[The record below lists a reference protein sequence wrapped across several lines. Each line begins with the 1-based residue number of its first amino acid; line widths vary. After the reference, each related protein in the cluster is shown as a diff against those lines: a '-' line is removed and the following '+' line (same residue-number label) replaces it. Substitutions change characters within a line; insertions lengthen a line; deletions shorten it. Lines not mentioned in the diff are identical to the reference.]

1 MGGPAKERAAV
12 GAGRYVLPCV
22 LRDAGCRG
30 RVGRVGRRLKSAAAR
45 RRGATPAGSVVRPP
59 AWRSL
64 VWLVAVPLGVATVA
78 VPAFGQSG
86 TGRGEERTEPADR
99 RVADGSF
106 LYLRDCGV
114 CHGERGQGTPRGQ
127 RLTDIGP
134 AEVDYVLSSGRMPID
149 EPGAERRRRE
159 PKYSAAERR
168 AIVDYLR
175 PFIAREP
182 DIPQVHPEKGDIGEG
197 AELYLALCAACHQWA
212 GEGGALLGDIESPP
226 LGPVTPLEVAEAI
239 HTGPLNMPVFV
250 LSDEEVNSIA
260 AYVEY
265 LKDPEDRGGSHL
277 WHFGPLPEGAI
288 AWLFGLGVIV
298 LLSRW
303 IGTRE

>member
-1 MGGPAKERAAV
+1 MTTVTAPA
-12 GAGRYVLPCV
+12 
-22 LRDAGCRG
+22 
-30 RVGRVGRRLKSAAAR
+30 
-45 RRGATPAGSVVRPP
+45 
-59 AWRSL
+59 
-64 VWLVAVPLGVATVA
+64 LGQT
-78 VPAFGQSG
+78 G
-86 TGRGEERTEPADR
+86 TGRGEEGTKPAEGG
-99 RVADGSF
+99 VPEGSF

-114 CHGERGQGTPRGQ
+114 CHGEQGQGTPRGQ
-127 RLTDIGP
+127 SLKEIGP
-134 AEVDYVLSSGRMPID
+134 AEVDYALSSGRMPVD

-159 PKYSAAERR
+159 PKYSAAERK
-168 AIVDYLR
+168 AIVDHMR

-182 DIPQVHPEKGDIGEG
+182 DIPKVHPEEGDIAEG

-239 HTGPLNMPVFV
+239 RAGPVNMPAFV
-250 LSDEEVNSIA
+250 LSDEEVSSIA

-265 LKDPEDRGGSHL
+265 LKDPEDRGGSDL

-288 AWLFGLGVIV
+288 AWVFGLGAVV
-298 LLSRW
+298 FCSRR